1 MKERAGHSYTAQCSI
16 FSLQL
21 GRLLTTWGVVVA
33 LLCRLGRGWFVGY
46 LPRIGSRDVMVGEQA
61 HDAHHSVINGA
72 LSLLRRQMAP
82 DIPIFNDTAKIKQQ
96 LNVARALKVGS
107 W

>member
-1 MKERAGHSYTAQCSI
+1 
-16 FSLQL
+16 
-21 GRLLTTWGVVVA
+21 
-33 LLCRLGRGWFVGY
+33 
-46 LPRIGSRDVMVGEQA
+46 MVGEQA
-61 HDAHHSVINGA
+61 HDVHHSVINGA

-82 DIPIFNDTAKIKQQ
+82 DIPIFNDTAKTKQQ